1 MDSIIYNGLSCR
13 DRYRLT
19 IELQFHRR
27 TSVGIPAVLATGNGT
42 RRIEDGQM
50 IAVDG
55 GAGMVSLD

>member
-1 MDSIIYNGLSCR
+1 VY
-13 DRYRLT
+13 
-19 IELQFHRR
+19 
-27 TSVGIPAVLATGNGT
+27 GILAMLATGNGT